1 MPESMVS
8 QTAFRA
14 ALLDPFAPTPEGL
27 SVTRGVDK
35 TKRFAVYR
43 NNVTMSLLRALEAN
57 TPMTQSLMGE
67 DMFKSIALGFV
78 RACPPRSRRMALYGA
93 DLAAY
98 LSTHEALQDYPY
110 LADMAA
116 LEHARLIAYHSADAA
131 PLTAQAWQ
139 NLPLETLLRFP
150 LTVHPAV
157 QVVRSNYALW
167 DLWHHAVA
175 LRAGEAT
182 TSEFDL
188 EQPQDVLIT
197 RPQWDIEMQLLP
209 AGGAD
214 LIHLLQQGMPLEAAL
229 AKHTSEETQAQA
241 ILTFIIQA
249 HIITAIGDPP

>member
-1 MPESMVS
+1 MPEPVVS

-27 SVTRGVDK
+27 SVTHGVDK

-43 NNVTMSLLRALEAN
+43 NNVTISLLRALEAN
-57 TPMTQSLMGE
+57 APMIQSLMGE
-67 DMFKSIALGFV
+67 DMFKAIALGFV

-98 LSTHEALQDYPY
+98 VSNHEALQDYPY

-116 LEHARLIAYHSADAA
+116 LEHARLVAYHSADAT

-139 NLPLETLLRFP
+139 RFPLETVLRCP

-175 LRAGEAT
+175 LRAGEIP
-182 TSEFDL
+182 TSELDL

-197 RPQWDIEMQLLP
+197 RPQWDIEMLPLP

-214 LIHLLQQGMPLEAAL
+214 LIHLLQQGVPLETAL
-229 AKHTSEETQAQA
+229 AQQTTEETRAQA
-241 ILTFIIQA
+241 LLTFIIQA
-249 HIITAIGDPP
+249 HIITAIGDTP